1 MKKFTTMDD
10 IEKENLERN
19 RRRFVRNVSKD
30 ARDILDNIFKVPEK
44 VKKKKNWFLKIL
56 KWLGILFLVLFI
68 INFILGNIWLFREL
82 VKSLFFP

>member
-1 MKKFTTMDD
+1 MDD

-30 ARDILDNIFKVPEK
+30 ARDILGEIFTPPKKPK
-44 VKKKKNWFLKIL
+44 KKKKNWLLKIL
-56 KWLGILFLVLFI
+56 KWFGILFLVLFI
-68 INFILGNIWLFREL
+68 FNFILGNIWLFLKL